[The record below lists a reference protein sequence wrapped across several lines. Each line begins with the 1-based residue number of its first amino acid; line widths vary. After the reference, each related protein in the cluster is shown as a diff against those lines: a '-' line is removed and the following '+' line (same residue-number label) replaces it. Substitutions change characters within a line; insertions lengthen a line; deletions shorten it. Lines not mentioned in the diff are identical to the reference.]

1 MASFPQIPS
10 SSTIFSAY
18 ASISGSLVLVKSLA
32 NQLIPQPIQAQI
44 LSQIQRLFNPLS
56 SQLTIIISEFDG
68 LTPNEIY
75 QAAELFLSTKISPT
89 VKRLRVVKS
98 VREKTNTLKMD
109 KGEEVTD
116 TFQEIPLRWKFMSK
130 ETTKPDPYDPS
141 APHQKSENRSFE
153 LKIHNKH
160 KDVVLNSYLQYVLDT
175 AKGMREENKV
185 VKLHTIGGLHE
196 DYSNWGSINLDHPAT
211 FDTLAMDKKLK
222 TEIIADL
229 DRFVRRKDY
238 YKSVGKAWKRG
249 YLLYGPPGTG
259 KSSLIAAMA
268 NYLKFDVYDLELAS
282 VHSNSALRKLLIATA
297 NRSIL
302 VIEDIDCSAH
312 LTKKRPKVHHF
323 GRSSS
328 TVTLSGLL
336 NFIDGLWSSCGDER
350 IIVFTTNHK
359 DRLDPA
365 LLRSGRMDMHIH
377 MSYCSVQG
385 FNVLASNYL
394 GIDRN
399 KKNTLYLEIED
410 QIDESQVTP
419 AEVAEELM
427 KSENT
432 EIALAGLLE
441 CLKRKRKEKDEPKND
456 DIGEMQEPKKQKL
469 EEEDVSE
476 DKDEEL

>member
-1 MASFPQIPS
+1 MVSFRKIPRT
-10 SSTIFSAY
+10 STLFSAY
-18 ASISGSLVLVKSLA
+18 ASITGSLMLVRSVAKYF
-32 NQLIPQPIQAQI
+32 IPLHIQEEI

-68 LTPNEIY
+68 LTPNELY

-116 TFQEIPLRWKFMSK
+116 TFQEIPLRWKFLSK
-130 ETTKPDPYDPS
+130 ETTKRDPYNSYAPS
-141 APHQKSENRSFE
+141 QKSETRSFE
-153 LKIHNKH
+153 LKFHNKH
-160 KDVVLNSYLQYVLDT
+160 KDVVLNSYLQYVLSS
-175 AKGMREENKV
+175 AKRMREENKV
-185 VKLHTIGGLHE
+185 VKLHTIE
-196 DYSNWGSINLDHPAT
+196 SQSNWCSINLDHPAT
-211 FDTLAMDKKLK
+211 FDTLGMDEKLK
-222 TEIIADL
+222 TEIIDDL
-229 DRFVRRKDY
+229 DMFVRRKDY

-282 VHSNSALRKLLIATA
+282 VASNTALRKLLVATA

-302 VIEDIDCSAH
+302 VIEDIDCSAD
-312 LTKKRPKVHHF
+312 LTKPRPTVNKYGMKV
-323 GRSSS
+323 SS
-328 TVTLSGLL
+328 VTLSGLL

-365 LLRSGRMDMHIH
+365 LLRSGRMDKHIH

-394 GIDRN
+394 GIDKN
-399 KKNTLYLEIED
+399 KKKNTLYLEIED
-410 QIDESQVTP
+410 QIDNSQVTP

-427 KSENT
+427 KSEDVD
-432 EIALAGLLE
+432 IALTGLLE
-441 CLKRKRKEKDEPKND
+441 CLKRKRKERDEPTND
-456 DIGEMQEPKKQKL
+456 VKKMQELKKQKL
-469 EEEDVSE
+469 QGEGA
-476 DKDEEL
+476 